1 MSIQERLKAFRSQVS
16 TTLEAFCDELT
27 KKGFKITPPTVY
39 GYESGQRQP
48 SISYITGLIQVYE
61 ANPYWLLQGI
71 GEMFVSDEDASKAS
85 VPANVDLKNLVFIP
99 VINMDVSAGFGS
111 LTEEIEM
118 TKDFVSFSKEWVRKH
133 ISSNVNDLVIFTVR
147 GDSMDGGNSRIK
159 NGSQIVV
166 DTSINEYINDGIY
179 AIRIENALFVKRL
192 QYMPRKLLVKSDNP
206 IYQPFEVDLKTDS
219 VDIIGAVVYVMNDMS
234 CL

>member
-1 MSIQERLKAFRSQVS
+1 
-16 TTLEAFCDELT
+16 
-27 KKGFKITPPTVY
+27 
-39 GYESGQRQP
+39 
-48 SISYITGLIQVYE
+48 
-61 ANPYWLLQGI
+61 
-71 GEMFVSDEDASKAS
+71 
-85 VPANVDLKNLVFIP
+85 
-99 VINMDVSAGFGS
+99 MDVSAGFGS

-118 TKDFVSFSKEWVRKH
+118 TKDFVSFGKEWVRKH

-179 AIRIENALFVKRL
+179 AIRIENALFVKRH
-192 QYMPRKLLVKSDNP
+192 NP

>member
-1 MSIQERLKAFRSQVS
+1 MTIQDRLKTFRSQVS
-16 TTLEAFCDELT
+16 TSLDTFCDELT
-27 KKGFKITPPTVY
+27 NRGYKITPPTVY

-48 SISYITGLIQVYE
+48 SISYISGLIKVYE

-71 GEMFVSDEDASKAS
+71 GEMFASDEDKSKAS
-85 VPANVDLKNLVFIP
+85 VPANVNLKDFVFIP

-118 TKDFVSFSKEWVRKH
+118 TKDFVSIGKEWIRKH

-159 NGSQIVV
+159 NGSQIIVA
-166 DTSINEYINDGIY
+166 TSIKEYITDGIY

-192 QYMPRKLLVKSDNP
+192 QYMPGKLLVKSDNP
-206 IYQPFEVDLKTDS
+206 IYQPFEVDLK
-219 VDIIGAVVYVMNDMS
+219 VDNVQILGAVVYVMNDMS